1 MSEASVVAIF
11 TAPKKHVP
19 LVSRDEIAA
28 VAGQGLEGDRYFN
41 ADGWDEPKREL
52 TLVELEAVEAA
63 NRDYDLGL
71 ELVDM
76 RRQIVTKGVALNHLI
91 GREFT
96 VGNVKCRGV
105 KLNEPC
111 NHLRKLADKPLIKPM
126 IHRGGLRAQILE
138 SGTIRVG
145 DPIVTNITS

>member
-1 MSEASVVAIF
+1 MSEGSVVAIF
-11 TAPKKHVP
+11 TAPKKHAP
-19 LVSRDEIAA
+19 LDSRDEVSA
-28 VAGQGLEGDRYFN
+28 VAGRGLEGDRYFN
-41 ADGWDEPKREL
+41 AEGWDEPKREL

-71 ELVDM
+71 TPEDM
-76 RRQIVTKGVALNHLI
+76 RRQVVTKGVPLNHLI
-91 GREFT
+91 GKEFS
-96 VGNVKCRGV
+96 VGDVRCLGV

-145 DPIVTNITS
+145 DPIRF

>member
-1 MSEASVVAIF
+1 MSEPSVIAIL
-11 TAPKKHVP
+11 TAPTKSAPV
-19 LVSRDEIAA
+19 VSREEVNA
-28 VAGQGLEGDRYFN
+28 VAGKGLEGDRYFK
-41 ADGWDEPKREL
+41 ADGWDEVKREI
-52 TLVELEAVEAA
+52 TLVEMEAIEAA

-71 ELVDM
+71 TPEDM
-76 RRQIVTKGVALNHLI
+76 RRQIVTRGVALNHLV

-96 VGNVKCRGV
+96 VGGVKCRGV

-138 SGTIRVG
+138 GGTIRVG
-145 DPIVTNITS
+145 DPVHI

>member
-1 MSEASVVAIF
+1 MSNASVVAIL
-11 TAPKKHVP
+11 TAPKKHEP
-19 LVSRDEIAA
+19 IVSRDEIRA
-28 VAGQGLEGDRYFN
+28 VAGRGLEGDRYFN
-41 ADGWDEPKREL
+41 AEGWDEPKREI
-52 TLVELEAVEAA
+52 TLIELEAVEAA

-71 ELVDM
+71 TIEDM
-76 RRQIVTKGVALNHLI
+76 RRQIVTRGVALNHLV

-96 VGNVKCRGV
+96 VGGVRCRGV

-111 NHLRKLADKPLIKPM
+111 NHLRKLADKPLVKPM

-145 DPIVTNITS
+145 DPITTS

>member
-1 MSEASVVAIF
+1 MSEATVVAIF
-11 TAPKKHVP
+11 TAPEKHVP
-19 LVSRDEIAA
+19 LVSRKEVNA
-28 VAGQGLEGDRYFN
+28 VAGRGLEGDRYFN
-41 ADGWDEPKREL
+41 AEGWDEPKREI

-71 ELVDM
+71 APEDM
-76 RRQIVTKGVALNHLI
+76 RRQIVTKGIALNHLVDQ
-91 GREFT
+91 EFT
-96 VGNVKCRGV
+96 VGEVRCRGI

-111 NHLRKLADKPLIKPM
+111 AHLRKLAGKPLIKPM

-145 DPIVTNITS
+145 DPIRS

>member
-1 MSEASVVAIF
+1 MPEATVVAIF
-11 TAPKKHVP
+11 TAPEKHVP
-19 LVSRDEIAA
+19 LVSRDEVNA
-28 VAGQGLEGDRYFN
+28 VAGRGLEGDRYFN
-41 ADGWDEPKREL
+41 AEGWDEPKREI

-71 ELVDM
+71 TPEDM
-76 RRQIVTKGVALNHLI
+76 RRQIVTKGIALNHLVD
-91 GREFT
+91 REFT
-96 VGNVKCRGV
+96 VGDVRCRGI

-145 DPIVTNITS
+145 DPILSL

>member
-1 MSEASVVAIF
+1 MSEASVVAIY
-11 TAPKKHVP
+11 TAPKKHEP
-19 LVSRDEIAA
+19 LVARNEVEA
-28 VAGQGLEGDRYFN
+28 VAGKGLADDRYFN
-41 ADGWDEPKREL
+41 AEGWDEVKREI
-52 TLVELEAVEAA
+52 TLVESEAIEAA

-71 ELVDM
+71 TAEDM
-76 RRQIVTKGVALNHLI
+76 RRQIVTRGVALNHLVD
-91 GREFT
+91 REFS
-96 VGNVKCRGV
+96 VGGVRCRGV

-145 DPIVTNITS
+145 DQITTT

>member
-1 MSEASVVAIF
+1 MSEATVVAIF
-11 TAPKKHVP
+11 TAPEKHLP
-19 LVSRDEIAA
+19 LVAHDEVSAI
-28 VAGQGLEGDRYFN
+28 AGQGLEGDRYFN

-52 TLVELEAVEAA
+52 TLVELEAIDAA

-71 ELVDM
+71 APEDM
-76 RRQIVTKGVALNHLI
+76 RRQIVTKGVALNHLVD
-91 GREFT
+91 REFT
-96 VGNVKCRGV
+96 VGNVRCRGI

-145 DPIVTNITS
+145 DPIRSF

>member
-1 MSEASVVAIF
+1 MSEATVVAIF
-11 TAPKKHVP
+11 TAPEKHVP
-19 LVSRDEIAA
+19 LVSRNEVNA
-28 VAGQGLEGDRYFN
+28 VAGRGLEGDRYFN
-41 ADGWDEPKREL
+41 AEGWDEPKREI

-71 ELVDM
+71 TPEDM
-76 RRQIVTKGVALNHLI
+76 RRQIVTKGIALNHLVD
-91 GREFT
+91 REFT
-96 VGNVKCRGV
+96 VGDVRCRGI

-126 IHRGGLRAQILE
+126 IHRGGLRAQILD

-145 DPIVTNITS
+145 DPIRSS

>member
-1 MSEASVVAIF
+1 MVAIF
-11 TAPKKHVP
+11 TAPAKHEPV
-19 LVSRDEIAA
+19 VSRDEVRA
-28 VAGQGLEGDRYFN
+28 VAGHGLEGDRYFN
-41 ADGWDEPKREL
+41 ADGWDEPKREI
-52 TLVELEAVEAA
+52 TLVELEAIEAA
-63 NRDYDLGL
+63 NRDYDIGL
-71 ELVDM
+71 TPEDM

-96 VGNVKCRGV
+96 VGGVRCRGV

-145 DPIVTNITS
+145 DPIQPF

>member
-1 MSEASVVAIF
+1 MSEATVVAIF
-11 TAPKKHVP
+11 TAPEKHVP
-19 LVSRDEIAA
+19 LVSRDEVNA
-28 VAGQGLEGDRYFN
+28 VAGRGLEGDRYFN
-41 ADGWDEPKREL
+41 AEGWDEPKREI

-71 ELVDM
+71 TLEDM
-76 RRQIVTKGVALNHLI
+76 RRQIVTKGIALNHLVD
-91 GREFT
+91 REFT
-96 VGNVKCRGV
+96 VGDVRCRGV

-145 DPIVTNITS
+145 DPIRSF

>member
-1 MSEASVVAIF
+1 MTEASVIAIL
-11 TAPKKHVP
+11 TAPKKAAP
-19 LVSRDEIAA
+19 IVSREEVNAIA
-28 VAGQGLEGDRYFN
+28 GKGLEGDRYFN
-41 ADGWDEPKREL
+41 DEGWDEVKREI
-52 TLVELEAVEAA
+52 TLVEMEAIEAA

-71 ELVDM
+71 TPEDM
-76 RRQIVTKGVALNHLI
+76 RRQIVTRGVALNHLV

-96 VGNVKCRGV
+96 VGGVRCRGV

-138 SGTIRVG
+138 GGTIRVG
-145 DPIVTNITS
+145 DPIRPS

>member
-1 MSEASVVAIF
+1 MPEAAVVAIF
-11 TAPKKHVP
+11 TAPEKHVP
-19 LVSRDEIAA
+19 LVSRDEVSA
-28 VAGQGLEGDRYFN
+28 VAGRGLEGDRYFN
-41 ADGWDEPKREL
+41 AEGWDEPKREM

-71 ELVDM
+71 TPEDM
-76 RRQIVTKGVALNHLI
+76 RRQIVTKGIALNHLV

-96 VGNVKCRGV
+96 VGDVRCRGI

-111 NHLRKLADKPLIKPM
+111 NHLRKLAEKPLIKPM

-145 DPIVTNITS
+145 DPIHSL